1 MKILFIISIY
11 NQHLIRLFLTKI
23 FFIFSI
29 SQPIA
34 SDDNENAF
42 NFINENAVYF
52 LTIIKTEGSKYDEK
66 PDEFKEKL
74 KNIWEPMVDVGLVS
88 RLILSKAYSTATE
101 EQILLFQTRTKKLLL
116 DTYITA
122 LLEFEDYELETSRK
136 IKENKNKTLEV
147 EINFFSAS
155 DSFKAKFTL
164 YKNKQGELKIINIII
179 DGINLGLTFRNQFQD
194 NLKNENYDLDKAIET
209 WKPLYID

>member
-1 MKILFIISIY
+1 M
-11 NQHLIRLFLTKI
+11 IRLFLTKI
-23 FFIFSI
+23 FIIFSI
-29 SQPIA
+29 SSPLA

-74 KNIWEPMVDVGLVS
+74 KNIWEPMVDFSLVS
-88 RLILSKAYSTATE
+88 RLILSKAYRTATE

>member
-1 MKILFIISIY
+1 M
-11 NQHLIRLFLTKI
+11 IRLFLTKI
-23 FFIFSI
+23 LIIFSL
-29 SQPIA
+29 SQPLA

-52 LTIIKTEGSKYDEK
+52 LTIIKTEGSKYEEK

-164 YKNKQGELKIINIII
+164 YKNKQGDLKIINIII

>member
-1 MKILFIISIY
+1 M
-11 NQHLIRLFLTKI
+11 IRLFLTKI
-23 FFIFSI
+23 FIIFSI
-29 SQPIA
+29 SLPIA
-34 SDDNENAF
+34 SNDNEDAF

-88 RLILSKAYSTATE
+88 RLILSKAYKTATE

-122 LLEFEDYELETSRK
+122 LLEFEDYELETSRN

-164 YKNKQGELKIINIII
+164 YKNKEGDLKIINIII

>member
-1 MKILFIISIY
+1 M
-11 NQHLIRLFLTKI
+11 IRLFLTKI
-23 FFIFSI
+23 LIIFSL
-29 SQPIA
+29 SQPLA

-52 LTIIKTEGSKYDEK
+52 LTIIKTEGSKYEEK

-88 RLILSKAYSTATE
+88 RLILSKAYGTATK

-164 YKNKQGELKIINIII
+164 YKNKQGDLKIINIII

>member
-1 MKILFIISIY
+1 M
-11 NQHLIRLFLTKI
+11 IRLFLTKI
-23 FFIFSI
+23 LIIFSL
-29 SQPIA
+29 SQPLA

-52 LTIIKTEGSKYDEK
+52 LTIIKTEGSKYEEK

-88 RLILSKAYSTATE
+88 RLILSKAYSSATK

-164 YKNKQGELKIINIII
+164 YKNKQGDLKIINIII

>member
-1 MKILFIISIY
+1 M
-11 NQHLIRLFLTKI
+11 IRLFLTKI
-23 FFIFSI
+23 FIIFSI

-88 RLILSKAYSTATE
+88 RLILSKAYRTATE

-116 DTYITA
+116 DTYISA

-194 NLKNENYDLDKAIET
+194 NLKNENFDLDKAIET

>member
-1 MKILFIISIY
+1 M
-11 NQHLIRLFLTKI
+11 IRLFLTKI
-23 FFIFSI
+23 FIIFSL
-29 SQPIA
+29 SQPLV
-34 SDDNENAF
+34 SDEKENAF

-52 LTIIKTEGSKYDEK
+52 LTIIKTEGSKYGEK

-88 RLILSKAYSTATE
+88 RLILSKAYGTATK

-164 YKNKQGELKIINIII
+164 YKNKQGDLKIINIII

>member
-1 MKILFIISIY
+1 M
-11 NQHLIRLFLTKI
+11 IRLFLTKI
-23 FFIFSI
+23 FIIFSL
-29 SQPIA
+29 SQPLV

-88 RLILSKAYSTATE
+88 RLILSKAYKTATE

>member
-1 MKILFIISIY
+1 M
-11 NQHLIRLFLTKI
+11 IRLFLTKI
-23 FFIFSI
+23 FIIFSV

-88 RLILSKAYSTATE
+88 RLILSKAYRTATE

>member
-1 MKILFIISIY
+1 M
-11 NQHLIRLFLTKI
+11 IRLFLTKI
-23 FFIFSI
+23 FIIFSV
-29 SQPIA
+29 SQSIA

-88 RLILSKAYSTATE
+88 RLILSKAYRTATE

>member
-1 MKILFIISIY
+1 M
-11 NQHLIRLFLTKI
+11 IRLFLTKI
-23 FFIFSI
+23 FIIFSI

-66 PDEFKEKL
+66 PEEFKEKL

-88 RLILSKAYSTATE
+88 RLILSKAYRTATQ

>member
-1 MKILFIISIY
+1 M
-11 NQHLIRLFLTKI
+11 IRLFLTKI
-23 FFIFSI
+23 FIIFSL
-29 SQPIA
+29 SQPLV
-34 SDDNENAF
+34 SDEKENAF

-88 RLILSKAYSTATE
+88 RLILSKAYKTATE

>member
-1 MKILFIISIY
+1 M
-11 NQHLIRLFLTKI
+11 IRLFLTKI
-23 FFIFSI
+23 FIIFSL
-29 SQPIA
+29 SQPLV
-34 SDDNENAF
+34 SNEKENAF

-88 RLILSKAYSTATE
+88 RLILSKAYKTATE

-122 LLEFEDYELETSRK
+122 LMEFEDYELETSRK

>member
-1 MKILFIISIY
+1 M
-11 NQHLIRLFLTKI
+11 IRLFLTKI
-23 FFIFSI
+23 FIIFSI
-29 SQPIA
+29 SSPIA

-74 KNIWEPMVDVGLVS
+74 KNIWEPMVDVSLVS
-88 RLILSKAYSTATE
+88 RLILSKAYRTATE

>member
-1 MKILFIISIY
+1 M
-11 NQHLIRLFLTKI
+11 IRLFLTKI
-23 FFIFSI
+23 FIIFSL
-29 SQPIA
+29 SQPLV
-34 SDDNENAF
+34 SDEKENAF

>member
-1 MKILFIISIY
+1 M
-11 NQHLIRLFLTKI
+11 IRLFLTKI
-23 FFIFSI
+23 FIIFSI

-74 KNIWEPMVDVGLVS
+74 KNIWEPMVDVGLVL
-88 RLILSKAYSTATE
+88 RLILSKAYRTATE

-194 NLKNENYDLDKAIET
+194 NLKNENYDLDKAIDT
-209 WKPLYID
+209 WKPLYIE

>member
-1 MKILFIISIY
+1 M
-11 NQHLIRLFLTKI
+11 IRLFLTKI
-23 FFIFSI
+23 FIIFSL
-29 SQPIA
+29 SQPLV
-34 SDDNENAF
+34 SDEKENAF

-88 RLILSKAYSTATE
+88 RLILSKAYKTATE
-101 EQILLFQTRTKKLLL
+101 EQILLFQNRTKKLLL

>member
-1 MKILFIISIY
+1 M
-11 NQHLIRLFLTKI
+11 IRLFLTKI
-23 FFIFSI
+23 FIIFSI

-88 RLILSKAYSTATE
+88 RLILSKAYGTATK

>member
-1 MKILFIISIY
+1 M
-11 NQHLIRLFLTKI
+11 IRLFLTKI
-23 FFIFSI
+23 FIIFSI
-29 SQPIA
+29 SLPIA

-74 KNIWEPMVDVGLVS
+74 KNIWEPMVDVSLVS
-88 RLILSKAYSTATE
+88 RLILSKAYRTATE

>member
-1 MKILFIISIY
+1 M
-11 NQHLIRLFLTKI
+11 IRLFLTKI
-23 FFIFSI
+23 FIIFSI
-29 SQPIA
+29 SPPIA

-52 LTIIKTEGSKYDEK
+52 LTIIKTEGSKYEEK

-88 RLILSKAYSTATE
+88 RLILSKAYGTATK

-164 YKNKQGELKIINIII
+164 YKNKQGDLKIINIII

>member
-1 MKILFIISIY
+1 M
-11 NQHLIRLFLTKI
+11 IRLFLTKI
-23 FFIFSI
+23 FIIFSI

-88 RLILSKAYSTATE
+88 RLILSKAYRTATD

>member
-1 MKILFIISIY
+1 MIPAPLCVQCISLPVGKCLGRD
-11 NQHLIRLFLTKI
+11 H
-23 FFIFSI
+23 
-29 SQPIA
+29 
-34 SDDNENAF
+34 
-42 NFINENAVYF
+42 
-52 LTIIKTEGSKYDEK
+52 
-66 PDEFKEKL
+66 EF
-74 KNIWEPMVDVGLVS
+74 
-88 RLILSKAYSTATE
+88 
-101 EQILLFQTRTKKLLL
+101 
-116 DTYITA
+116 
-122 LLEFEDYELETSRK
+122 LETTKAIHEHQKKYCHQTHTPSG
-136 IKENKNKTLEV
+136 LEV

>member
-1 MKILFIISIY
+1 M
-11 NQHLIRLFLTKI
+11 IRLFLTKI
-23 FFIFSI
+23 FIIFSI
-29 SQPIA
+29 SSPIA

-88 RLILSKAYSTATE
+88 RLILSKAYKTATE
-101 EQILLFQTRTKKLLL
+101 EQILLFQNRTKKLLL

>member
-1 MKILFIISIY
+1 M
-11 NQHLIRLFLTKI
+11 IRLFLTKI
-23 FFIFSI
+23 FIIFSL
-29 SQPIA
+29 SQPLA

-88 RLILSKAYSTATE
+88 RLILSKAYRTATE

-122 LLEFEDYELETSRK
+122 LLEFEDYELETNRE
-136 IKENKNKTLEV
+136 IKKNKNKTLEV

>member
-1 MKILFIISIY
+1 M
-11 NQHLIRLFLTKI
+11 IRLFLTKI
-23 FFIFSI
+23 FIIFSI

-88 RLILSKAYSTATE
+88 RLILSKAFRTATE

>member
-1 MKILFIISIY
+1 M
-11 NQHLIRLFLTKI
+11 IRLFLTKI
-23 FFIFSI
+23 FIIFSL
-29 SQPIA
+29 SQPLV
-34 SDDNENAF
+34 SNEKENAF

-74 KNIWEPMVDVGLVS
+74 KNIWEPMVDVSLVS
-88 RLILSKAYSTATE
+88 RLILSKAYRTATE

>member
-1 MKILFIISIY
+1 M
-11 NQHLIRLFLTKI
+11 IRLFLTKI
-23 FFIFSI
+23 FIIFSL
-29 SQPIA
+29 SQPLA

>member
-1 MKILFIISIY
+1 M
-11 NQHLIRLFLTKI
+11 IRLFLTKI
-23 FFIFSI
+23 FIIFSI

-66 PDEFKEKL
+66 PDKFKEKL

-88 RLILSKAYSTATE
+88 RLILSKAYKTATE

-194 NLKNENYDLDKAIET
+194 NLKIENYDLDKAIET

>member
-1 MKILFIISIY
+1 M
-11 NQHLIRLFLTKI
+11 IRLFLTKI
-23 FFIFSI
+23 FIIFSI
-29 SQPIA
+29 SSPIA

-74 KNIWEPMVDVGLVS
+74 KNIWEPMVDFSLVS
-88 RLILSKAYSTATE
+88 RLILSKAYRTATE

>member
-1 MKILFIISIY
+1 M
-11 NQHLIRLFLTKI
+11 IRLFLTKI
-23 FFIFSI
+23 LIIFSL
-29 SQPIA
+29 SQPLA

-52 LTIIKTEGSKYDEK
+52 LTIIKTEGSKYEEK

-88 RLILSKAYSTATE
+88 RLILSKAYGTATK

-164 YKNKQGELKIINIII
+164 YKNKQGDLKIINIII

-194 NLKNENYDLDKAIET
+194 NLKYENYDLDKAIET

>member
-1 MKILFIISIY
+1 M
-11 NQHLIRLFLTKI
+11 IRLFLTKI
-23 FFIFSI
+23 FIIFSL
-29 SQPIA
+29 SQPLV
-34 SDDNENAF
+34 SDEKENAF

-88 RLILSKAYSTATE
+88 RLILSKAYKTATE

-122 LLEFEDYELETSRK
+122 LLEFEDYELQTSRK

>member
-1 MKILFIISIY
+1 M
-11 NQHLIRLFLTKI
+11 IRLFLTKI
-23 FFIFSI
+23 FIIFSI
-29 SQPIA
+29 SPPIA

-74 KNIWEPMVDVGLVS
+74 KNIWEPMVDVSLVS
-88 RLILSKAYSTATE
+88 RLILSKAYRTATE